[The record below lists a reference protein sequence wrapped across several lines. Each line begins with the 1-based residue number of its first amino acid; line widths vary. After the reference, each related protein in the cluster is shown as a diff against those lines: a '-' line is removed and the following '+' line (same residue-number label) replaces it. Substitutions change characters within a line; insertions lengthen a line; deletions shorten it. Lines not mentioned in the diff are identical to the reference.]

1 MKKQVSRYEINR
13 KVKQILIRYAVDLSS
28 LQYSC
33 AGETV
38 YLYGTLKKDPKGEF
52 KPPGIEILIKE
63 LLGIPDVRS
72 LQFDLSNWNINADY
86 DSLSISK
93 KK

>member
-1 MKKQVSRYEINR
+1 MLTRH
-13 KVKQILIRYAVDLSS
+13 AVDLSL

-33 AGETV
+33 AGETI
-38 YLYGTLKKDPKGEF
+38 YLYGSLKKDPKGDF
-52 KPPGIEILIKE
+52 KASTIELLIRE

-86 DSLSISK
+86 ESMSIVHK
-93 KK
+93 K